1 MFREKFTY
9 AASAMVRLQ
18 PEIIVA
24 RLSTHLTSI
33 TTIETTYSSQGQ
45 LESTDRDSRDLISRQ
60 YDSWTSSSSWM
71 RFLIGQFEFRSS
83 VKTHRGR
90 ERQEFYAKYK
100 FPGLLSTSQV
110 ECRGFRSLSG
120 WCLHPKIYRE
130 MTPDFFTAVWNG
142 NTSKVQQML
151 LEKKAM
157 VTDRKNWD
165 GWTALHVSHSKS
177 LDTCRFDPF

>member
-1 MFREKFTY
+1 
-9 AASAMVRLQ
+9 MVRLQ

-110 ECRGFRSLSG
+110 ECRGFRGLSG
-120 WCLHPKIYRE
+120 WCLNPKIYRV
-130 MTPDFFTAVWNG
+130 MTSDFFTAVSGG